1 MNLGRKLVAGICLL
15 LALPAFASDL
25 AILQNGFS
33 IRHERRESLGD
44 VTRLYLDATPQSGY
58 IDVPTG
64 QIASIQHDDSLS
76 SPSPQPADAQP
87 AASQLAA
94 PQGATIQDFV
104 YAASQKH
111 GVDADLIQS
120 VIRAESGFNPK
131 AVSRKGA
138 KGLMQL
144 MPATASK
151 LGVADSM
158 DPAANVEGGTH
169 YLHELLQR
177 YNNDLIKALAAYNAG
192 PERVEKYKG
201 VPPYRE
207 TYAYV
212 SRIIADFNRKKL
224 AQFAATTQA
233 AKTPRTAKPK
243 ASRPAG
249 DSDSSTTTD
258 AQAAS
263 D

>member
-1 MNLGRKLVAGICLL
+1 M
-15 LALPAFASDL
+15 PAFAADL
-25 AILQNGFS
+25 AVLQNGFS
-33 IRHERRESLGD
+33 IRHERRESLGE
-44 VTRLYLDATPQSGY
+44 VTRLYLDGTPQSGY
-58 IDVPTG
+58 IDVPTS
-64 QIASIQHDDSLS
+64 QIASIEHDDSPPP
-76 SPSPQPADAQP
+76 PSPQP
-87 AASQLAA
+87 AASQLAASQPAA

-111 GVDADLIQS
+111 QVDADLIQS

-138 KGLMQL
+138 RGLMQL

-151 LGVADSM
+151 LGVTDSM
-158 DPAANVEGGTH
+158 DPAANVEGGTQ

-224 AQFAATTQA
+224 AQFAATAQA
-233 AKTPRTAKPK
+233 VTPTAAKPK
-243 ASRPAG
+243 ASHPAG
-249 DSDSSTTTD
+249 ASDSSTTAD
-258 AQAAS
+258 AQSAP